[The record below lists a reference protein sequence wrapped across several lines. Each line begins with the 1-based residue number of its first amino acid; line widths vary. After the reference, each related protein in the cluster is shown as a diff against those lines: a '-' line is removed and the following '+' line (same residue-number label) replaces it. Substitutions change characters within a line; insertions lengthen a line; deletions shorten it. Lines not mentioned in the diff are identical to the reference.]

1 MDTYPGEIFLT
12 CNEFVTK
19 ILNKF
24 FDTIFQSAMNH
35 FNDYYNFVINEY
47 KAAWHNFMRYEG
59 FIKCDQISHRDFKI
73 LD

>member
-19 ILNKF
+19 TLNKF

-47 KAAWHNFMRYEG
+47 KAA
-59 FIKCDQISHRDFKI
+59 
-73 LD
+73 